1 MSFRRILAAEDNR
14 CRHRIATAA
23 LFSAIMHLFRQA
35 GMNMHQRKNHSG
47 EPCKLVRRLAAILYD
62 ATIVLALMMLAALV
76 AMLLGMGQKTAFRDV
91 GFTLYLLSVWY
102 LYLAWCWR
110 RGGMTVGMRAWRIR
124 IEDDFGRKP
133 SWGQTIVRFLASI
146 LSAALLGTG
155 FLWSL
160 VDSRNRTWHDI
171 ISGTRL
177 VRS

>member
-1 MSFRRILAAEDNR
+1 
-14 CRHRIATAA
+14 
-23 LFSAIMHLFRQA
+23 
-35 GMNMHQRKNHSG
+35 MHQGNDHSG

-62 ATIVLALMMLAALV
+62 ATIVLALVMLAALV

-102 LYLAWCWR
+102 LYLAWCWH

-124 IEDDFGRKP
+124 IESDSGRKP
-133 SWGQTIVRFLASI
+133 TWWQTIVRFLASL
-146 LSAALLGTG
+146 LSAALLGAG

-160 VDSRNRTWHDI
+160 VDSRNRTWHDML
-171 ISGTRL
+171 SGTHL